1 MLRFYAQTL
10 RRNAALLCTPP
21 WLLRQIYG
29 FYQLLLLGVLEGQR
43 IPDHWL
49 VLDQVV
55 RFLGPLIHRCPARE
69 RVHVS
74 NHLVQCYA
82 LLAIESESLLLRL
95 STLKEPSPLLCAQ
108 LA

>member
-1 MLRFYAQTL
+1 MLRFYAQNF
-10 RRNAALLCTPP
+10 RRAAALLRTPP
-21 WLLRQIYG
+21 WLLRPLYG

-49 VLDQVV
+49 VLDQVM
-55 RFLGPLIHRCPARE
+55 RFLGPLIRPCPARK

-95 STLKEPSPLLCAQ
+95 SNLKEPGPLLCA
-108 LA
+108 